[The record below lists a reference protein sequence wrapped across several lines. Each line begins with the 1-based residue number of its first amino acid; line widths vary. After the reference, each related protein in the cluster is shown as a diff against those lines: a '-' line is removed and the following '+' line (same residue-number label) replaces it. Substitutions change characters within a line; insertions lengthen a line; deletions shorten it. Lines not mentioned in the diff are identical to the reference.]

1 MTVDENGKI
10 TAVGRGSSDVFCFL
24 KSNGEVFAKCSVT
37 VQIPETKPE
46 PTKPVEP
53 KPTEP
58 ETVKVS
64 GITLNPDISL
74 EIKEGSSY
82 TIKATVAP
90 SNATNNSV
98 KWVSSSP
105 DVATVD
111 DNGNVTALKAGSTTI
126 TCTAVDGSGVS
137 ASCSVTVTAK
147 STTNPSEQDKTDQTY
162 TFKVRGGT
170 LKSKSTFN
178 GGDLAE
184 ILITTDAPMDKL
196 MITTSNN
203 SMQYNDLSYD
213 SQYDYYSF
221 SLYARKKT
229 DACKVDITVNGK
241 SVWSKVVSVSSD
253 DKNWIIY
260 DAWLNKVISDINS
273 DGSWNSADNLHK
285 ILLVGQY
292 ILDNYDYDYDPMSA
306 FHLNGKGNCNASA
319 NVLADVATR
328 LGLRADVVTPKAYV
342 VHNPS
347 HVVARVWYNNVVYL
361 IEAGYE
367 GKAGNRGTVTCIKA
381 SEQK

>member
-1 MTVDENGKI
+1 MV
-10 TAVGRGSSDVFCFL
+10 
-24 KSNGEVFAKCSVT
+24 
-37 VQIPETKPE
+37 
-46 PTKPVEP
+46 
-53 KPTEP
+53 
-58 ETVKVS
+58 
-64 GITLNPDISL
+64 
-74 EIKEGSSY
+74 
-82 TIKATVAP
+82 
-90 SNATNNSV
+90 
-98 KWVSSSP
+98 
-105 DVATVD
+105 
-111 DNGNVTALKAGSTTI
+111 
-126 TCTAVDGSGVS
+126 
-137 ASCSVTVTAK
+137 
-147 STTNPSEQDKTDQTY
+147 
-162 TFKVRGGT
+162 
-170 LKSKSTFN
+170 
-178 GGDLAE
+178 GDLAN
-184 ILITTDAPMDKL
+184 ILITTNAPMDKL

-203 SMQYNDLSYD
+203 SIQYNALSYD

-253 DKNWIIY
+253 DKNWITY

-292 ILDNYDYDYDPMSA
+292 ILDNYSYDYNPMSA

-342 VHNPS
+342 VNNPS
-347 HVVARVWYNNVVYL
+347 HVVARVWYDNVAYL

-367 GKAGNRGTVTCIKA
+367 GQAGNRGTVTCVKA